1 MNSPAQAPTSLDLVR
16 QKIKEFQQVLLEK
29 HPRMPLL
36 LQEIHQTLKAQPENV
51 TLLAEEDI
59 QILVSGLQVQT
70 NTFLAE
76 SVTKSKGKAG
86 TTSRLKNLGEDAF

>member
-1 MNSPAQAPTSLDLVR
+1 MTAAPNSLDLVR
-16 QKIKEFQQVLLEK
+16 EKIANLQAALLEK

-51 TLLAEEDI
+51 TLLPEEDI
-59 QILVSGLQVQT
+59 QILVSGLQNQT

-76 SVTKSKGKAG
+76 SIVKSKGKAG
-86 TTSRLKNLGEDAF
+86 TAARLKNLGDDAF